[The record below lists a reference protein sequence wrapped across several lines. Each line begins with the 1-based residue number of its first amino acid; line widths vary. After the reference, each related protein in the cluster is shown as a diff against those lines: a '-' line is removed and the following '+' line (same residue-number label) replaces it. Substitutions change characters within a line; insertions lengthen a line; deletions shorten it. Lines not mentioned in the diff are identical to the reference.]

1 VNTFWDIGKDDNT
14 AIWFHQ
20 SHGGMHHLI
29 DYYENNGE
37 GVAFYARILREKK
50 DLRGWEYGKR
60 YGPHDLDHRHWLLP
74 GSDRIQ
80 DVARNL
86 GINSIV
92 VPRIHNKADA
102 IEPARN
108 FLSTTWIDEEHCIQG
123 IRCLDS
129 YAKAWDETHG
139 TYKSEPVHNWASHG
153 ADALQTG
160 ARGFIPDYIP
170 PPNDRYYRRPKAAS
184 AWAA

>member
-1 VNTFWDIGKDDNT
+1 MPASFARRRTCAAGSTGNIKARTTWITVIGCSP
-14 AIWFHQ
+14 A
-20 SHGGMHHLI
+20 
-29 DYYENNGE
+29 
-37 GVAFYARILREKK
+37 A
-50 DLRGWEYGKR
+50 
-60 YGPHDLDHRHWLLP
+60 
-74 GSDRIQ
+74 
-80 DVARNL
+80 
-86 GINSIV
+86 IV